1 MICQPGLTSLQTD
14 PNLYIIIRAMYIFF
28 VILKKVFIKSMNTSS
43 IEYMSLSLLSI
54 VRIEQAMFYKE
65 QRENGSKKCV
75 SLFFQMKYL
84 LYCMGVGIA

>member
-1 MICQPGLTSLQTD
+1 
-14 PNLYIIIRAMYIFF
+14 MYIFF

-65 QRENGSKKCV
+65 QRENGSKKMREFV
-75 SLFFQMKYL
+75 LPDEIPAL
-84 LYCMGVGIA
+84 LHGCWYCISDTENSSKLIGD